1 LFLFQGCEDEPIKY
15 AISKVDPP
23 EFKDHFSL
31 ADDTISFELSGKKLT
46 PQKLVLTIAAEVMMK
61 F

>member
-1 LFLFQGCEDEPIKY
+1 LFLLQGCEDEPVTYI
-15 AISKVDPP
+15 ISKVDPP

-46 PQKLVLTIAAEVMMK
+46 PQKLVLTIVAEVMMK